1 MMFTSTSHSERAE
14 TTIQSVVLV
23 PVVFLVAFMC
33 FHIGSFF
40 HQKHIAQLAAIRGAT
55 VASSMSFSAESASQ
69 ARVEVARVVDDLN
82 SRLASVPAVSFRD
95 RGVQVTV
102 ALKAST
108 AISFLPNVATAE
120 AWKPLETFRNEQD
133 R

>member
-1 MMFTSTSHSERAE
+1 MSMAAWHSERAE

-33 FHIGSFF
+33 FHVGSFF

-55 VASSMSFSAESASQ
+55 VASSMPFSAESASQ
-69 ARVEVARVVDDLN
+69 ARVEVANVVDDLN
-82 SRLASVPAVSFRD
+82 SRLATTPAVSFRD

-102 ALKAST
+102 ALKTST

-120 AWKPLETFRNEQD
+120 VWKPLETFRNEQD